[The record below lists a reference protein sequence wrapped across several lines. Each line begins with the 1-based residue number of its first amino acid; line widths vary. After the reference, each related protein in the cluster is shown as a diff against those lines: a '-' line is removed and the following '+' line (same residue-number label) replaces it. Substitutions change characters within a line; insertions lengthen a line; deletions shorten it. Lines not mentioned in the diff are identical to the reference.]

1 MNLEKIAGLMFVF
14 TVGIVIFVFV
24 LSPQPKYQ
32 DAIDLQMSRQ
42 LFNEQD
48 YEMHV
53 LRVNVF
59 ENKENAINLNQKIQ
73 KYSYL
78 SYIEELDSNSNLW
91 AVYIGPLPK
100 EIIDRNLDHMYE
112 VGETE
117 SGEIIQWKPEG

>member
-117 SGEIIQWKPEG
+117 SGEIIQWKP

>member
-1 MNLEKIAGLMFVF
+1 MNLEKIAGLMFVL

-78 SYIEELDSNSNLW
+78 SYIEELGSNSNLW

-117 SGEIIQWKPEG
+117 SGEIIQWKP

>member
-1 MNLEKIAGLMFVF
+1 MNLEKIAGLMFVL

-117 SGEIIQWKPEG
+117 SGEIIQWKP

>member
-1 MNLEKIAGLMFVF
+1 MNLEKIAGLMFVL
-14 TVGIVIFVFV
+14 TVGIIIFVFV

-59 ENKENAINLNQKIQ
+59 ENKQNAINLNQKIQ

-117 SGEIIQWKPEG
+117 SGEIFQWKP

>member
-1 MNLEKIAGLMFVF
+1 MNLEKIAGLMFIL

-42 LFNEQD
+42 IFNEQD

-59 ENKENAINLNQKIQ
+59 ENKQNAINLNQKIQ

-117 SGEIIQWKPEG
+117 SGEIIQWKP

>member
-1 MNLEKIAGLMFVF
+1 MNLEKIAGLMFVL

-59 ENKENAINLNQKIQ
+59 ENKQNAINLNQKIQ

-112 VGETE
+112 AGETE
-117 SGEIIQWKPEG
+117 SGEIIQWKP

>member
-1 MNLEKIAGLMFVF
+1 MNLEKIAGLMFVL
-14 TVGIVIFVFV
+14 TVGIIIFVFV

-59 ENKENAINLNQKIQ
+59 ENKQNAINLNQKIQ

-117 SGEIIQWKPEG
+117 SGEIIQWKP

>member
-1 MNLEKIAGLMFVF
+1 MNLEKIAGLMFVL

-59 ENKENAINLNQKIQ
+59 ENKQNAINLNQKNQ

-117 SGEIIQWKPEG
+117 SGEIIQWKP

>member
-1 MNLEKIAGLMFVF
+1 MNLEKIAGLMFVL
-14 TVGIVIFVFV
+14 TLGIVIFVFV

-32 DAIDLQMSRQ
+32 DAIDLQMSKQ

-59 ENKENAINLNQKIQ
+59 ENKQNAINLNQKIQ

-117 SGEIIQWKPEG
+117 SGEIIQWKP

>member
-1 MNLEKIAGLMFVF
+1 MNLEKIAGLMLVL

-59 ENKENAINLNQKIQ
+59 ENKQNAINLNQKIQ

-100 EIIDRNLDHMYE
+100 KIIDRNLDHMYE

-117 SGEIIQWKPEG
+117 SGEIIQWKP

>member
-1 MNLEKIAGLMFVF
+1 MNLEKIAGLMFVL

-59 ENKENAINLNQKIQ
+59 ENKQNAINLNQKIQ

-78 SYIEELDSNSNLW
+78 SYIEELDSNLW

-117 SGEIIQWKPEG
+117 SGEIIQWKP

>member
-1 MNLEKIAGLMFVF
+1 MNLEKIAGLMFVL

-59 ENKENAINLNQKIQ
+59 ENKQNAINLNQKIQ

-117 SGEIIQWKPEG
+117 SGEIIRWKP

>member
-1 MNLEKIAGLMFVF
+1 MNLEKIAGLMFIL
-14 TVGIVIFVFV
+14 TVGIIIFVFV

-59 ENKENAINLNQKIQ
+59 ENKQNAINLNQKIQ

-117 SGEIIQWKPEG
+117 SGEIIQWKP

>member
-1 MNLEKIAGLMFVF
+1 MNLEKIAGLMFVL
-14 TVGIVIFVFV
+14 TLGIIIFVFV

-42 LFNEQD
+42 LFNEID
-48 YEMHV
+48 YEMYV
-53 LRVNVF
+53 LRVNLF
-59 ENKENAINLNQKIQ
+59 ENKQNAINLNQKIQ

-100 EIIDRNLDHMYE
+100 EIIERNLDHMYE

-117 SGEIIQWKPEG
+117 SGEIIQWKP

>member
-1 MNLEKIAGLMFVF
+1 MNLEKIAGLMFVL

-32 DAIDLQMSRQ
+32 DAIDLQMSKQ

-59 ENKENAINLNQKIQ
+59 ENKQNAINLNQKIQ
-73 KYSYL
+73 KYL
-78 SYIEELDSNSNLW
+78 
-91 AVYIGPLPK
+91 
-100 EIIDRNLDHMYE
+100 
-112 VGETE
+112 T
-117 SGEIIQWKPEG
+117 